1 MPPRIESDGQALV
14 IPALEPDRSIVLE
27 HAARGQRLFG
37 SVQADLAAELLALSR
52 HAADARLALDQRQA
66 EREARLREREGMVQD
81 LHDGLGGLVSNIAL
95 LAGMAQREEAPP
107 AVKRAL
113 GTIASLASES
123 LSEIRGFMYS
133 LDSDGADWEDVA
145 ADLRADGGRRV
156 EAHGLT
162 FEMSAAI
169 DPAIPPPE
177 PLLRLNL
184 PRLCQEA
191 LTNVVKHA
199 RARGVCVRLEVGPR
213 RLQLT
218 IGDDGC
224 GLPDEVEAV
233 DPAKGGVRSRGLGSM
248 RRRAQQLG
256 GEVVFERGA
265 GTTVRLPV
273 PLPLH
278 SPAQGM
284 PAPLDRG

>member
-1 MPPRIESDGQALV
+1 
-14 IPALEPDRSIVLE
+14 
-27 HAARGQRLFG
+27 
-37 SVQADLAAELLALSR
+37 
-52 HAADARLALDQRQA
+52 
-66 EREARLREREGMVQD
+66 MVQD
-81 LHDGLGGLVSNIAL
+81 LHDGLGGLASNIAL
-95 LAGMAQREEAPP
+95 LAGMAQRDEAPP

-123 LSEIRGFMYS
+123 LSAIRGFMYS

-145 ADLRADGGRRV
+145 ADLRADVGRRV

-199 RARGVCVRLEVGPR
+199 QARGVCVGLEVGPR

-256 GEVVFERGA
+256 GEAIFERG
-265 GTTVRLPV
+265 
-273 PLPLH
+273 
-278 SPAQGM
+278 
-284 PAPLDRG
+284 